1 MKFTIDT
8 NNKTIEIV
16 DEIKINELMEQLN
29 KMDVDYKEYTIV
41 PVGASINIVN
51 PVYPLPIYPYMDLK
65 NRIWY
70 TTDSSSLADKNNT
83 VK

>member
-8 NNKTIEIV
+8 KNKTIEIA
-16 DEIKINELMEQLN
+16 DAIKINELLEQLN

-41 PVGASINIVN
+41 PVGASINLGYPIY
-51 PVYPLPIYPYMDLK
+51 VYPVDPCTNLK

-70 TTDSSSLADKNNT
+70 TTNTSLEDKNNT
-83 VK
+83 VE

>member
-16 DEIKINELMEQLN
+16 DEIKINDLMEQLN

-41 PVGASINIVN
+41 PVRASVNIVN
-51 PVYPLPIYPYMDLK
+51 PVDPRPIYPYTDLK
-65 NRIWY
+65 YMIWY
-70 TTDSSSLADKNNT
+70 TTDSTSADKNNT

>member
-1 MKFTIDT
+1 MNIMKFTIDT

-41 PVGASINIVN
+41 PVRAPINIVN
-51 PVYPLPIYPYMDLK
+51 PVDPRLIYPYTEDLK

-70 TTDSSSLADKNNT
+70 TTDSISRKI
-83 VK
+83 